1 MNDATPEI
9 EQILTELT
17 QMCREALL
25 DSVPLDYDRVEQL
38 AGALSNNGWKRHNAY
53 NAPLSVQL
61 TSRVVDSLDRQPVH
75 HKAELEGIANQIQQA
90 YDRVAKFNTSMPE
103 SDQPV
108 SRRKSLA
115 SKPPRTL

>member
-38 AGALSNNGWKRHNAY
+38 AGALQGHSAG
-53 NAPLSVQL
+53 
-61 TSRVVDSLDRQPVH
+61 
-75 HKAELEGIANQIQQA
+75 
-90 YDRVAKFNTSMPE
+90 
-103 SDQPV
+103 V
-108 SRRKSLA
+108 SE
-115 SKPPRTL
+115 